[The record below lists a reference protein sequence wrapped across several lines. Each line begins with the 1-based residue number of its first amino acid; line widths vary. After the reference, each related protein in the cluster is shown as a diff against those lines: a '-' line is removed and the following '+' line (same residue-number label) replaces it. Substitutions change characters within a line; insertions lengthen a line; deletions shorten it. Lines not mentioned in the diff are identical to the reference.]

1 MKILNILKIKLP
13 NAYKDK
19 KPKIKNYKVPASP
32 DGDNDW
38 VPNKENK
45 K

>member
-1 MKILNILKIKLP
+1 MKILNILKTKLP

-19 KPKIKNYKVPASP
+19 KPKVKNYAVPVAP
-32 DGDNDW
+32 QGDDDW
-38 VPNKENK
+38 VPNKEEK